1 MEKITIYEFMSSH
14 IEQLREADK
23 LQTANSYTSALG
35 RFMAFTKGVD
45 IPLSDIDIETIN
57 SFRDYLISLDV
68 SDNTIAYYL
77 SALRSAYN
85 KAVKRGL
92 IKNDYPFEEIS
103 TRVAVPK
110 YVALTEEQLYDL
122 TELDLSGKPE
132 LAFARDM
139 FMLSFYLR
147 GMSYYDMAQLR
158 ISNVVGEAI
167 EYNDKD
173 GELVTVELEP
183 VIEEIIERHRGKTIG
198 TDYLL
203 PICSGK
209 ENFSSAVRILN
220 IRLKKIATKA
230 KIPVSL
236 TSATARHT
244 WATIA
249 LKKGLSK
256 RLISRCL
263 GYKNEYFSQKYL
275 ENLENLIISK
285 VNKMVIGGIR
295 HR

>member
-1 MEKITIYEFMSSH
+1 MSGH
-14 IEQLREADK
+14 IEQLREAEK

-45 IPLSDIDIETIN
+45 LSLSDIDIETIN
-57 SFRDYLISLDV
+57 SFREYLISLDV

-77 SALRSAYN
+77 SALRSTYN
-85 KAVKRGL
+85 KAVKQGL
-92 IKNDYPFEEIS
+92 IKNDYPFEEVS
-103 TRVAVPK
+103 TKITVPK
-110 YVALTEEQLYDL
+110 YIALSEDQLYDL
-122 TELDLSGKPE
+122 SELNLSEKPE

-139 FMLSFYLR
+139 FLLSFYLR
-147 GMSYYDMAQLR
+147 GMSYYDMAQLK
-158 ISNVVGEAI
+158 IGNVVGETI

-183 VIEEIIERHRGKTIG
+183 VIEEIIDRHRGKTVG

-203 PICSGK
+203 PIYSGTG
-209 ENFSSAVRILN
+209 NFSSAVRILN

-230 KIPVSL
+230 KIPVAL
-236 TSATARHT
+236 TSATARHS

-275 ENLENLIISK
+275 ENLENLIITN
-285 VNKMVIGGIR
+285 VNRMVIGGIR
-295 HR
+295 RR